1 MLTGTTFLYLHRHG
15 RPFHQTLTECAELY
29 LRPCLRFQGPQSMLS
44 DCALLEN
51 ALALIEHICSAHE
64 LLVVTG
70 TVKKWEYSIHR
81 VAIFACIWTFG
92 VGSPSGRAAFQ
103 SWFYQQFANDMKA
116 TAEDRIFPAGADTST
131 SECIFDYSLAIV
143 GEESAYL
150 EWVCFDRAAM
160 AGALEWPTQG
170 GGAYLTTEERLK
182 RSYRNLYYTTLQGAA
197 SDKAGIIVP
206 TPTGAACHILQGAL
220 MRVGGQM
227 MVAGAPGTGKSMLL
241 RQLLALSKCAEG
253 GKLAVETAARW
264 VCHVSDCSGSELLRH
279 IDNCRASLTPLLKER
294 KVQDKGFVIIDDL
307 NVDTLPEGPTSAE
320 YLRSLHVGCAKE
332 VYHTSQQSW
341 SALSKFFT
349 LAAAR
354 STNTP
359 NKRVLRHYAVVCCDG
374 GELSDVFAVKVQA
387 CSELMTSDVAH
398 DLAVVTLGFARAA
411 RTALTEAPHQHSA
424 ELTGHHHRT
433 SALHAPDQ
441 HFLLLN
447 GLRSESAL
455 ANYILSKVVA
465 GLDTMGGYTSNDV
478 VRAWDR
484 TVADYFVR
492 HRAFAELCDSAQDH
506 ATNAY
511 SYQYASFTSYLDKER
526 VQRGLGLEALQSTL
540 YNNTAVIEYPL
551 SYKLGASG
559 FYDSKA
565 GIYPGLACAESV
577 RDVLLKRYGPS
588 MVPRCVRAKSL
599 AFWTDVM
606 AISAELAAG
615 SMGGHGALLLL
626 TGTNPRLHQAALSVV
641 CVYLQGQYCP
651 LRVDPASFASPA
663 ETVEPSDSNGY
674 REALAD
680 CLIEA
685 LLLDQTV
692 LKSLKLLRR
701 DMYGASVD
709 DPLLPADAFSS
720 ALSVISEPHAD
731 LMRRVVAAYES
742 AEATASFVER
752 RKSFDKADTPILTV
766 WHLLLTQAFCKE
778 SGCWSFLHDTV
789 RLRSA
794 YMLERLLAYG
804 DAVNPLINAG
814 VRDAIAEFLSRQRF
828 VVTLHDDGWTEEV
841 LHDVSA
847 VPNFVTSLRVLP
859 CYESYHSDDGGL
871 AELVSAESAHT
882 VVKLVAQCS
891 ADCCTRLRAAHLSSQ
906 ADTVATDAYRAET
919 LLTIATMYERIHGF
933 AGVAWKKRLSKNIK
947 LFAVAERAEAAN
959 DALQSVSPEQR
970 DELPRPVSNQEDEA
984 GIVDLQLL
992 GDVVAC
998 VLVVRYAAVLQDT
1011 AAASTAT
1018 LIQQLKE
1025 VGLTVTISP
1034 AVSLETLMLAITATL
1049 MQFEGLRT
1057 SSAAAGNPSL
1067 LSCLAAAAALPA
1079 ASPTRQ
1085 LLASLGL
1092 LLACGQHVVLHDL
1105 TCCVS
1110 FILHRLLFEGAAPTS
1125 SLQVGVH
1132 YIKQT
1137 IVGSKTSVEVASTCG
1152 HDNRSARRWKTL
1164 CSSDADVTVTMFAIC
1179 AHSPL
1184 LQEVGALYAAQL
1196 LGTRIR
1202 QPVFETIRQLC
1213 QTARELLTLDTVSTE
1228 EGAVLVSCDAAQ
1240 FAEDWIELSL
1250 RVTKPLNTLAASLQA
1265 QCSLPSTRGERV
1277 MASWDEFDSI
1287 LTALVAHDQTRS
1299 LSMEALLSVAI
1310 VKHME
1315 WLHRLLSSWEYAS
1328 LLLSILLNLKLDT
1341 TSPSGQHMAQRILH
1355 NLLTARHQEVGIVPL
1370 AEVDDVMDDASESS
1384 TSSLHSGTL
1393 QEKSHEGS
1401 DSEDEL
1407 GENFRLSDASVDS
1420 LKQTLLAIAQA
1431 LSSGGGRHGTAALW
1445 KTTATTHSSAAT
1457 NAAILSDI
1465 RKNVE
1470 EWVLWVID
1478 VHDLDMPYKGDY
1490 IPTWLDRI
1498 AVAVN
1503 LKPLAVNATVMA
1515 GIVDLGLELDNVPV
1529 HTDIGAAA
1537 LRKRDQQRSASMT
1550 ILVVSASSAKDTVC
1564 ELEHGGDVSTL
1575 TDFSLTFAAARQLRG
1590 TARNA
1595 LRQSIVITA
1604 TRQSVMITSAQAQQ
1618 ESALKAALLMQ
1629 EQDKC
1634 VHHYLCPAG
1643 ATAAQLQALL
1653 TDESLQ
1659 AEALLDTEA
1668 AQSRELTHYV
1678 VVTHPCHAVDG
1689 SVRSILP
1696 APAADELQLVE
1707 VPSSVQRVFMPTT
1720 PVVVPPTVAMQVYT
1734 DYLRYCFHVVASVP
1748 IHCPAGVSAIVH
1760 RVRWLLVLFHTSVQC
1775 KLASWG
1781 MCEPIG
1787 VDTLVQACVAVD
1799 TLLTRAYHNA
1809 PKDGFLNPKQHSARR
1824 QSQTHSHP
1832 VSASQSRRSSSVHA
1846 LSVAHSAPPVVLDE
1860 RVEPRSEV
1868 QRLDVLAWSLD
1879 MLVVEIVDCLY
1890 SKLTPVR
1897 ALKDSIRAIYM
1908 CYFTTG
1914 SLNPSAEYL
1923 VKGKV
1928 VLPHDL
1934 QRHAADRF
1942 FREIREYSQDDASFV
1957 ELADST
1963 LAEANSVSLQAA
1975 YRAMEHINGAFHHHL
1990 EEHTLAV
1997 REHIHGPALLQRAL
2011 SQYDALQRVRK
2022 VLYRMLAHLPAAI
2035 NMDAADIQARMSDHR
2050 KNMMKG
2056 SGGGGGDLPRGAPP
2070 AASEYTMR
2078 RRRAERIVVTF
2089 DTREFDP
2096 LWAYLLCEAQMFNK
2110 TVTALRKS
2118 VSEALDSPLH
2128 LLRYVA
2134 QRGVD
2139 MSLLPVQ
2146 ASLARTLQAL
2156 QAGLVPHHL
2165 SGHAVRVDDW
2175 CRELVDQQAQLLEWL
2190 TSGCPGKLRLH
2201 LLHNPRGLLYAM
2213 KETFCMRTDNVLD
2226 RVHLSYRVQEPGNV
2240 LQGDPFTIS
2249 KTNFGCSVI
2258 LSDLYLHN
2266 ALFQEKANTLEFLPE
2281 HSASAYGKVRSFSY
2295 FCLLC
2300 ILSSADRAVRT
2311 FCRSWP
2317 CWLA

>member
-29 LRPCLRFQGPQSMLS
+29 LRPCLRFQAPQSMLS

-51 ALALIEHICSAHE
+51 ALAMIEHICSAHE

-70 TVKKWEYSIHR
+70 TVKKWENSIHR

-92 VGSPSGRAAFQ
+92 AVSSSGRSAFQ
-103 SWFYQQFANDMKA
+103 SWFNQQFAADMKA
-116 TAEDRIFPAGADTST
+116 TAEDRVFPVGADAST

-160 AGALEWPTQG
+160 AAALEGPTQG

-264 VCHVSDCSGSELLRH
+264 TCHVSHCSGSDLLRH

-307 NVDTLPEGPTSAE
+307 NIDTLPEGPTSAE
-320 YLRSLHVGCAKE
+320 YLRSLHVGGAKE
-332 VYHTSQQSW
+332 VYQPSQQNW
-341 SALSKFFT
+341 RALSKFFT

-354 STNTP
+354 SADTP
-359 NKRVLRHYAVVCCDG
+359 NKRVLRHYAVVCCDED
-374 GELSDVFAVKVQA
+374 ELSDVFAAKAQA
-387 CSELMTSDVAH
+387 HSELMTPDVAH

-411 RTALTEAPHQHSA
+411 RKALIEALHQHSA
-424 ELTGHHHRT
+424 ELARHHHHT
-433 SALHAPDQ
+433 SVLRAPDQ
-441 HFLLLN
+441 YFLLLN
-447 GLRSESAL
+447 SLQSESAL

-484 TVADYFVR
+484 AVADYFVR
-492 HRAFAELCDSAQDH
+492 HRAFSELCDTAQDH

-511 SYQYASFTSYLDKER
+511 SYQYASFTSFLDKER

-540 YNNTAVIEYPL
+540 YSITTTIEYPL

-577 RDVLLKRYGPS
+577 RDVLLKRHGPAV
-588 MVPRCVRAKSL
+588 VPRCVRAKSL

-606 AISAELAAG
+606 AICAELTTG

-626 TGTNPRLHQAALSVV
+626 TGSNPRLHQAALSVA
-641 CVYLQGQYCP
+641 CVYLQGQYCQ

-663 ETVEPSDSNGY
+663 EVVEPSDSNGY
-674 REALAD
+674 KEALAD

-701 DMYGASVD
+701 DVYGASVD
-709 DPLLPADAFSS
+709 DPLQPADALSS
-720 ALSVISEPHAD
+720 ALCVLSEPHAD
-731 LMRRVVAAYES
+731 LMRRVVAAYDS
-742 AEATASFVER
+742 AEAAASFVER
-752 RKSFDKADTPILTV
+752 RKSFDKADTPTLTV

-778 SGCWSFLHDTV
+778 SDCWSFLHDTV

-794 YMLERLLAYG
+794 YVLERLLAYG
-804 DAVNPLINAG
+804 DAVNPLVNAG

-871 AELVSAESAHT
+871 AELVGAEAAQA

-891 ADCCTRLRAAHLSSQ
+891 ADCYTILRAAHLSSQ

-933 AGVAWKKRLSKNIK
+933 AGVAWKKRLSKNLK

-984 GIVDLQLL
+984 DIVDLQLL

-1011 AAASTAT
+1011 AAASTAA

-1049 MQFEGLRT
+1049 MQFEGLHT

-1067 LSCLAAAAALPA
+1067 LSCLATAAALPA

-1092 LLACGQHVVLHDL
+1092 LLTCGQHVVLHDL
-1105 TCCVS
+1105 TCWVS
-1110 FILHRLLFEGAAPTS
+1110 FVLHRLLFEGAAPTS

-1137 IVGSKTSVEVASTCG
+1137 IVGSKTSIEVASTCG
-1152 HDNRSARRWKTL
+1152 HDNRSARRWKL
-1164 CSSDADVTVTMFAIC
+1164 CPSDADVTVTMFAIC

-1202 QPVFETIRQLC
+1202 QPVFETMRQLC

-1228 EGAVLVSCDAAQ
+1228 EGAHLVSCDAAQ
-1240 FAEDWIELSL
+1240 FAEDWIGLSL
-1250 RVTKPLNTLAASLQA
+1250 RVTKPFNTLAASLQA
-1265 QCSLPSTRGERV
+1265 QCSLPSTQGERV
-1277 MASWDEFDSI
+1277 MASWDEFGSI
-1287 LTALVAHDQTRS
+1287 LTALAAHDQTRS
-1299 LSMEALLSVAI
+1299 LPLEALLSVAI

-1370 AEVDDVMDDASESS
+1370 AEADDVMDDASESS
-1384 TSSLHSGTL
+1384 ASSLRSGTL

-1431 LSSGGGRHGTAALW
+1431 LSSGGGRHGTAALR
-1445 KTTATTHSSAAT
+1445 KTAVAAHSSAAT
-1457 NAAILSDI
+1457 NAAILADI

-1515 GIVDLGLELDNVPV
+1515 GIVDLGLELDSVPV
-1529 HTDIGAAA
+1529 HADIGAAA

-1550 ILVVSASSAKDTVC
+1550 VLVISSSSAKDTVY
-1564 ELEHGGDVSTL
+1564 ELEHGGDVSAL
-1575 TDFSLTFAAARQLRG
+1575 TDFSSTFAVARQLRG
-1590 TARNA
+1590 TVRNA

-1629 EQDKC
+1629 EQDKR

-1643 ATAAQLQALL
+1643 ATAPQLQALL
-1653 TDESLQ
+1653 TDDTLQ
-1659 AEALLDTEA
+1659 AEAEA
-1668 AQSRELTHYV
+1668 AISRELTHYIV
-1678 VVTHPCHAVDG
+1678 ATHPYNAVDG
-1689 SVRSILP
+1689 SVRRILP
-1696 APAADELQLVE
+1696 AAAADELQLVE
-1707 VPSSVQRVFMPTT
+1707 VPSSVQRALMPTT
-1720 PVVVPPTVAMQVYT
+1720 PVVAPPTVAMQVYT

-1787 VDTLVQACVAVD
+1787 VDTLVQACGAVD
-1799 TLLTRAYHNA
+1799 TLLTRAFHNA

-1975 YRAMEHINGAFHHHL
+1975 YRAMEHINGAFHHHQ
-1990 EEHTLAV
+1990 EQHTLAV
-1997 REHIHGPALLQRAL
+1997 REDIHGPAFLQRAL
-2011 SQYDALQRVRK
+2011 SQYDALHRVRQ
-2022 VLYRMLAHLPAAI
+2022 VLHRMLAHLPAAI

-2096 LWAYLLCEAQMFNK
+2096 LWAYLLGEAQMFNK

-2118 VSEALDSPLH
+2118 VSEALDTPLH

-2139 MSLLPVQ
+2139 VSLLPLQ

-2165 SGHAVRVDDW
+2165 SGHAVRVDHW

-2226 RVHLSYRVQEPGNV
+2226 KVHLSYRVQEPGNV

-2281 HSASAYGKVRSFSY
+2281 HSASAYGKVKSCSY
-2295 FCLLC
+2295 FCLLT
-2300 ILSSADRAVRT
+2300 ILPSTDMLFVPLVEIGRAG
-2311 FCRSWP
+2311 
-2317 CWLA
+2317 